1 MVKNKRDIVTCEYGD
16 ILAENIVD
24 NVGQLLIKESTII
37 DKNIKMKLM
46 EMGVQYIYVYKNQE
60 SEKEE
65 KIMKINDIYEKDRVI
80 IKRTFERLSQGEMLE
95 TREANEIL
103 DGLFEKIVNEPFI
116 NNYLTDLYERDSYT
130 YIHSLNVGYYCMVLG
145 KYLKFS
151 HYNMGEIIKAGVL
164 HDIGKI
170 KIPLKLLNKKEKLS
184 KEEFEIIK
192 LHPLLGYDIVKNADS
207 ISEDVKLAV
216 LMHHEKEN
224 GSGYPNGLK
233 GQDIPLYAKICAIAD
248 IYDALTTNRAYKK
261 KITPTHAFKILRS
274 MAGDHLN
281 VELLLIFLENA
292 YRCYF

>member
-1 MVKNKRDIVTCEYGD
+1 
-16 ILAENIVD
+16 
-24 NVGQLLIKESTII
+24 
-37 DKNIKMKLM
+37 
-46 EMGVQYIYVYKNQE
+46 
-60 SEKEE
+60 
-65 KIMKINDIYEKDRVI
+65 
-80 IKRTFERLSQGEMLE
+80 
-95 TREANEIL
+95 
-103 DGLFEKIVNEPFI
+103 
-116 NNYLTDLYERDSYT
+116 
-130 YIHSLNVGYYCMVLG
+130 
-145 KYLKFS
+145 
-151 HYNMGEIIKAGVL
+151 MGEIIKAGVL

-192 LHPLLGYDIVKNADS
+192 LHPLLGYDIVKNVDS
-207 ISEDVKLAV
+207 ISENVKLAV